1 MENIPPFPKGRG
13 PPQPLAK
20 FQNNL
25 EKLEGDLYDNIGV
38 NNTKVFP
45 KISKRGRS
53 LAMLQQLEEG
63 KFLFNS

>member
-1 MENIPPFPKGRG
+1 MDNIPPFPKGKA

-25 EKLEGDLYDNIGV
+25 EKIENKMYENIGM
-38 NNTKVFP
+38 NNSKVFP

-53 LAMLQQLEEG
+53 LAML
-63 KFLFNS
+63 